1 MQRRQLV
8 QAWVNPFNRAPHCLR
23 EAVTYE
29 SSTDDLISVSSIV
42 PTPVGSGTI
51 AHVGSDTRA
60 S

>member
-29 SSTDDLISVSSIV
+29 SSTDDVISVSTIV
-42 PTPVGSGTI
+42 ATPWE
-51 AHVGSDTRA
+51 APP
-60 S
+60 